1 LTLYAISVWDMY
13 GVVLLAVLTQRLSMV
28 IQSVTDVVI
37 VCLTQHLFCMQFL
50 LPMNLII
57 PKFKVNENAYPTE
70 VASCLKAIFPSQSY
84 ITCVL

>member
-1 LTLYAISVWDMY
+1 MTLYAISVWDMC
-13 GVVLLAVLTQRLSMV
+13 GVVLLAVLTQSLSMV

-57 PKFKVNENAYPTE
+57 PKFKVNENAYLTE
-70 VASCLKAIFPSQSY
+70 VASCLKAIFPSHNL
-84 ITCVL
+84 TLHG